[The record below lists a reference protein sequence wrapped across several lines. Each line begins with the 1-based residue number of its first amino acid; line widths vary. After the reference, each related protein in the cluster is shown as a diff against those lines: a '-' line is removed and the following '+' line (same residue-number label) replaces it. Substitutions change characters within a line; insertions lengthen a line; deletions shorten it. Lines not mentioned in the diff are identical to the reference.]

1 MALIILLLVV
11 RGPDDWKV
19 IPLGEDIVG
28 LAIVIGV
35 IVYALS
41 RRAAKIR
48 AT

>member
-28 LAIVIGV
+28 LANVIG
-35 IVYALS
+35 ILAY
-41 RRAAKIR
+41 
-48 AT
+48 